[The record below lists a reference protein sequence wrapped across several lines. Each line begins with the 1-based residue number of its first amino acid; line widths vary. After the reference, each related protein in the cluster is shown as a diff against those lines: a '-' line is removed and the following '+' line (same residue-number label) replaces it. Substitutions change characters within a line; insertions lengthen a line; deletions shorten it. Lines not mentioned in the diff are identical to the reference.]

1 MKSVPVSV
9 RVSPEDAEFIAS
21 LKIEDAVTPSD
32 KIRALI
38 KRARLLESRE
48 KSYEGALSSF
58 QAQFRAV
65 LNQLAQHE
73 DQENLHSELV
83 RLFLDWLVEAD
94 AYAAAPPMTS
104 DAKTRAADLKRF
116 EYGVMERTLRLCET
130 VIRLGITKVAPC
142 YDPDIVSDNID
153 RVLDLSAVVS
163 ASRTRK
169 EKSK

>member
-38 KRARLLESRE
+38 KRARLLESHE

-65 LNQLAQHE
+65 LNQLAQ
-73 DQENLHSELV
+73 QEQQDKTHSELV
-83 RLFLDWLVEAD
+83 RLFLDWLIEAD
-94 AYAAAPPMTS
+94 AYAAAPPLS
-104 DAKTRAADLKRF
+104 KDAKKQAVQLKNF
-116 EYGVMERTLRLCET
+116 EQGVMERSLRLCET
-130 VIRLGITKVAPC
+130 VIRLGITEAAPC
-142 YDPDIVSDNID
+142 YDPGIVARNID
-153 RVLDLSAVVS
+153 RVLDLSTVVS
-163 ASRTRK
+163 QSRTKKENRK
-169 EKSK
+169 

>member
-48 KSYEGALSSF
+48 KSYEGALSTF

-65 LNQLAQHE
+65 LNQLAQ
-73 DQENLHSELV
+73 QEEQDKTHSELV
-83 RLFLDWLVEAD
+83 RLFLDWLIEAD
-94 AYAAAPPMTS
+94 AYAASPPLS
-104 DAKTRAADLKRF
+104 KDSKKRAFELKRF
-116 EYGVMERTLRLCET
+116 EKGVMERSLRLCET
-130 VIRLGITKVAPC
+130 VIRLGITKAAPC
-142 YDPDIVSDNID
+142 YDPEIVSQNID
-153 RVLDLSAVVS
+153 RVLDLSTVVS
-163 ASRTRK
+163 ESRTQK
-169 EKSK
+169 ENRS

>member
-9 RVSPEDAEFIAS
+9 RVSPEDADFIAN

-65 LNQLAQHE
+65 LNQLALLE
-73 DQENLHSELV
+73 DDTKTHSELV
-83 RLFLDWLVEAD
+83 RLFLDWLIEAD
-94 AYAAAPPMTS
+94 AFSAAAPLTKDGKKNKAQLES
-104 DAKTRAADLKRF
+104 F
-116 EYGVMERTLRLCET
+116 EQGVMERSLRLCET
-130 VIRLGITKVAPC
+130 VIRLGITEAAPC
-142 YDPDIVSDNID
+142 YEPSIVSHNID
-153 RVLDLSAVVS
+153 RVLDLSTVVS
-163 ASRTRK
+163 ASRKKKENRK
-169 EKSK
+169 

>member
-73 DQENLHSELV
+73 QQEELHSELV

-94 AYAAAPPMTS
+94 AYASSPPLNNDTQ
-104 DAKTRAADLKRF
+104 TRAADLMRF
-116 EYGVMERTLRLCET
+116 EQGVMERTLRLCET
-130 VIRLGITKVAPC
+130 VIRLGITKTAPC
-142 YDPDIVSDNID
+142 YDPDIVSHNID

>member
-48 KSYEGALSSF
+48 KSYEGALSTF

-65 LNQLAQHE
+65 LNDLAQRE
-73 DQENLHSELV
+73 EQEKLHSELV

-94 AYAAAPPMTS
+94 AYAAAPTLS
-104 DAKTRAADLKRF
+104 KDAKTRAAELERF
-116 EYGVMERTLRLCET
+116 EQGVMERTLRLCET
-130 VIRLGITKVAPC
+130 VIRLGITKAAPC
-142 YDPDIVSDNID
+142 YDPDIVSNNID